1 MVGFRS
7 LANLWERLPV
17 LEVTFLDGGR
27 RPGEAAMI
35 SSFKQPAYNRVA
47 RKAAIDGMGRAL
59 RELWKDEPAAP
70 IPERFSRLLAQ
81 LEQRQR
87 NASSASASKGT

>member
-1 MVGFRS
+1 MK
-7 LANLWERLPV
+7 
-17 LEVTFLDGGR
+17 
-27 RPGEAAMI
+27 
-35 SSFKQPAYNRVA
+35 SSFKRPATWEQRAA
-47 RKAAIDGMGRAL
+47 RKAAIDGMSRAL